1 MRKINEARIC
11 VIHTSYIIHTIQ
23 SSDIIEHEK
32 NAVLLLAYF
41 VYNSTLKSAPH
52 IESIKALRSVFKIFA
67 FSDFSASLLWMR
79 TQLLNSCGS
88 LLLLCWTCC
97 WLHQRKQI
105 NINSSLREKYRK
117 ILNNS
122 LFYKLK
128 IAANEFICCF
138 FTRWENRTLVPDMR
152 ANKTIS
158 SVTTTTTTVWIHL
171 FKFKW
176 NRSSQ
181 KATKKTLL

>member
-1 MRKINEARIC
+1 MRKINEAHIC

-138 FTRWENRTLVPDMR
+138 LHAERIAHWCQICEQIKQWRRRYEF
-152 ANKTIS
+152 ICS
-158 SVTTTTTTVWIHL
+158 SSNETGQA
-171 FKFKW
+171 KKQ
-176 NRSSQ
+176 Q
-181 KATKKTLL
+181 KKHFYKQ